1 VFNIYKS
8 RGHQVN
14 DLEFTNQ
21 EEVVNP
27 ILADNEFKP
36 LQEDIKE
43 MGVNVHLVSKNK
55 HVPEVERQ
63 NQVIKERAQG
73 IVQTL
78 PYSKIPKKIRVALIQ
93 YVVFWLNNIPKE
105 DQIQSPREIVM
116 GEQVLDYKTV
126 CKLPF
131 GSYVQVHEDQQITNT
146 MVPITTGAI
155 TLEPRYLNGG
165 YKFFSLMTGEIIRR
179 RKLSELPISNEVI
192 QKLEEFSKDQND
204 EYDVIMNDD
213 EE

>member
-1 VFNIYKS
+1 MFNIYKS

-165 YKFFSLMTGEIIRR
+165 YKFFSSMTGEIIIR

-192 QKLEEFSKDQND
+192 QKLEEFSKD
-204 EYDVIMNDD
+204 
-213 EE
+213 

>member
-1 VFNIYKS
+1 MFNIYKS

-21 EEVVNP
+21 EEVVNT

-146 MVPITTGAI
+146 MEPITTGAI
-155 TLEPRYLNGG
+155 TLGPSYLNGG
-165 YKFFSLMTGEIIRR
+165 YKFFSSMTGEIIIR

-192 QKLEEFSKDQND
+192 QKLEEFSKD
-204 EYDVIMNDD
+204 
-213 EE
+213 